1 MIYDMMYF
9 FDWKCSVCSPANFLF
24 GDFRCNS
31 FYGVQKGLW
40 RNINGISR
48 NISDVNI
55 DVQCICEY
63 QWKGLYLSMDN
74 GNKTGDVMV
83 YKPLMIDPNFV
94 WLYNSHC
101 WCLWIGIILRYTKF
115 PGILCIPSGFKHGVL
130 ENIPLCSMIF
140 PSRNP
145 PEKSWGCP
153 MIFPRVSTGDL
164 GLPSGLSQ
172 FDWKITICFFFLGKS
187 CVNQLF
193 LWAMASMLQTV
204 KLLEAISHWFATVL
218 SNKWP
223 MSEMFTFCMGSR
235 GKTRSRSLTLW
246 LHSYGTWPIYRWS
259 KCWFAY

>member
-55 DVQCICEY
+55 DIQCICEY

-101 WCLWIGIILRYTKF
+101 
-115 PGILCIPSGFKHGVL
+115 
-130 ENIPLCSMIF
+130 
-140 PSRNP
+140 
-145 PEKSWGCP
+145 
-153 MIFPRVSTGDL
+153 
-164 GLPSGLSQ
+164 
-172 FDWKITICFFFLGKS
+172 
-187 CVNQLF
+187 
-193 LWAMASMLQTV
+193 
-204 KLLEAISHWFATVL
+204 
-218 SNKWP
+218 
-223 MSEMFTFCMGSR
+223 
-235 GKTRSRSLTLW
+235 
-246 LHSYGTWPIYRWS
+246 
-259 KCWFAY
+259 